1 MASVHL
7 EDASFTVPIHKSH
20 QKYFKFEWFLG
31 FYKFIG
37 MPIGYCKAMRKMT
50 TILRLVFG
58 NLILEGYLSVIFVD
72 HSYLQGKIES
82 KCLKNIGFTVSLLMK
97 FGFKILEEKS
107 ILKSTHELEFLGFA
121 INSKNMTISINKNK
135 SGHTILKIKNLLIDL
150 SPSIRKLASV
160 IGYLLSSF
168 RAISFGKLHYQNLE
182 KEKTEFLKKSA
193 WNFEAR
199 YAYALLQQ
207 MN

>member
-1 MASVHL
+1 MCSPFRTILNLKCLNKVFKCKHFKIQCLKDVFKIIRQGVWMASVHL

-72 HSYLQGKIES
+72 HSYLQGNNES
-82 KCLKNIGFTVSLLMK
+82 ECLKNIGFTVSLLMK
-97 FGFKILEEKS
+97 FGFKILEQKS
-107 ILKSTHELEFLGFA
+107 ILKPT
-121 INSKNMTISINKNK
+121 
-135 SGHTILKIKNLLIDL
+135 
-150 SPSIRKLASV
+150 
-160 IGYLLSSF
+160 
-168 RAISFGKLHYQNLE
+168 
-182 KEKTEFLKKSA
+182 
-193 WNFEAR
+193 
-199 YAYALLQQ
+199 
-207 MN
+207 